1 MTRLQTALANFACH
15 GSIWLISDAGHVER
29 LSREQYLAL
38 PKASP
43 LRSWVARMDEEE
55 AKTAAE
61 RRKGRVN

>member
-1 MTRLQTALANFACH
+1 MTHLRTALANFVFH
-15 GSIWLISDAGHVER
+15 GSIWLISDGGHVER
-29 LSREQYLAL
+29 MSREQYLAL

-43 LRSWVARMDEEE
+43 LRSWVARLDEDE

>member
-1 MTRLQTALANFACH
+1 MNRLRTVLANFACH
-15 GSIWLISDAGHVER
+15 GSIWLISDAGHVHR

-43 LRSWVARMDEEE
+43 LRRWVARLDEDE

>member
-1 MTRLQTALANFACH
+1 MNRLRTALANFAWH
-15 GSIWLISDAGHVER
+15 GSIWLISDTGHVRR

-43 LRSWVARMDEEE
+43 LRSWVARLDEDE
-55 AKTAAE
+55 AKAAAE